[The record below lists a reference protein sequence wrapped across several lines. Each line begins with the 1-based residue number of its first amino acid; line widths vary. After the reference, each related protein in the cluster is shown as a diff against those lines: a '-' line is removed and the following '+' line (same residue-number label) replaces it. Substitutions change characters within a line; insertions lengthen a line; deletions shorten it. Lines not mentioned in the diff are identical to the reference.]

1 MFKNKYCIA
10 NWLLCKGDTLMYFP
24 GKAMNIMS
32 KITTIPNEASKY
44 NVDASDAERLIAD
57 LRAHNTEEL

>member
-1 MFKNKYCIA
+1 
-10 NWLLCKGDTLMYFP
+10 MYFP